1 MKLAYDLHIH
11 TALSPCADNDMT
23 PNNII
28 NMSILKGLEVIAVT
42 DHNSCENVKACM
54 ACAEN
59 KPLLVIPGME
69 VETAEEIHV
78 ICLFPELKYA
88 DEMQAWVYSHLPK
101 ISNNESVFGT
111 QLVMNAHDDI
121 THIEK
126 RLLLTS
132 AAISINQIFEVVEKR
147 LNGVAIPAHIDR
159 QANSILSSFG
169 VMPEDI
175 CINCVEIRN
184 KVNKAELVRRHKS
197 LKKIKKIYSSD
208 AHYLG
213 DISERE
219 NFIEVDTKSIESI
232 IGLLR
237 GGI

>member
-28 NMSILKGLEVIAVT
+28 NMSMLKGLEVIAVT
-42 DHNSCENVKACM
+42 DHNSCGNVKACM

-78 ICLFPELKYA
+78 ICLFPTLKYA
-88 DEMQAWVYSHLPK
+88 DEMQAWIYSCLPK
-101 ISNNESVFGT
+101 LSNNESVFGT
-111 QLVMNAHDDI
+111 QLVMNADDDI
-121 THIEK
+121 THVEK

-132 AAISINQIFEVVEKR
+132 TAISINQIFEVVEKR

-159 QANSILSSFG
+159 EANSLLSSFG

-175 CINCVEIRN
+175 LINCVEIRN
-184 KVNKAELVRRHKS
+184 KSREAELIKRHKT
-197 LKKIKKIYSSD
+197 LKDIKRIYSSD

-219 NFIEVDTKSIESI
+219 NFIEVDKKSAESI
-232 IGLLR
+232 IDLLR

>member
-28 NMSILKGLEVIAVT
+28 NMSMLKGLEVIAVT

-88 DEMQAWVYSHLPK
+88 DEMQDWVYSHLPK

-111 QLVMNAHDDI
+111 QLVMNAQDDI
-121 THIEK
+121 TYIEK

-132 AAISINQIFEVVEKR
+132 TAISINQIFEVVEKR

-159 QANSILSSFG
+159 QANSLLSSFG
-169 VMPEDI
+169 VIPEDI
-175 CINCVEIRN
+175 YISCVEIRN
-184 KVNKAELVRRHKS
+184 KAEEAELIQRHNT
-197 LKKIKKIYSSD
+197 LKDIKRLYSSD

-213 DISERE
+213 NISERE
-219 NFIEVDTKSIESI
+219 NFIEVDKKSAETI
-232 IGLLR
+232 IRLLR

>member
-28 NMSILKGLEVIAVT
+28 NMSMLKGLEVIAVT

-88 DEMQAWVYSHLPK
+88 DEMQAWVYSCLPK
-101 ISNNESVFGT
+101 ICNNELVFGT
-111 QLVMNAHDDI
+111 QLVMNADDDI

-159 QANSILSSFG
+159 QANSLLSSFG

-175 CINCVEIRN
+175 FINCVEIRN
-184 KVNKAELVRRHKS
+184 KAEEAELIQRHKT
-197 LKKIKKIYSSD
+197 LKDIKRIYSSD

-213 DISERE
+213 NISERE
-219 NFIEVDTKSIESI
+219 NFIEVEKKSAGSI